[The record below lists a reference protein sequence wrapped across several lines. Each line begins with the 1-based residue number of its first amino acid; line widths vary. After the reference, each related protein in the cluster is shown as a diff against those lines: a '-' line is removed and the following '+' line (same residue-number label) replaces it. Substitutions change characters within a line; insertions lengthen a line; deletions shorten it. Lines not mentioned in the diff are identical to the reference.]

1 MDEIWFEVFDGRH
14 EARVVVL
21 FQREKVTNAEPRVT
35 EEAVNAQGAL
45 NGVVEGGIERGDGV
59 IGGENMDGVAACF
72 ESLGDVSAA
81 EFVTADVVGRVKV
94 GEDEDAHGLLGCA
107 EFRVTERGSQSPQP
121 RVNGAIP
128 PNCGG

>member
-1 MDEIWFEVFDGRH
+1 M
-14 EARVVVL
+14 
-21 FQREKVTNAEPRVT
+21 
-35 EEAVNAQGAL
+35 
-45 NGVVEGGIERGDGV
+45 
-59 IGGENMDGVAACF
+59 IGGENMHGVAACF

-81 EFVTADVVGRVKV
+81 EFVAADVMRRVEI

-121 RVNGAIP
+121 RVNKAIP